1 MKNTI
6 KLLFASLTMSCAALP
21 AMAQQLLPAPQK
33 VEWGK
38 GKFRTDKPFAIELDR
53 QAAGLPGLDAM
64 CTFGPSADASTTHR
78 RLLYTLTAPQGTD
91 FKAREGY
98 TLRITPDTI
107 AVQAASKEGLFY
119 AQATLQQLRDKQGH
133 LPCCTIVDAPA
144 YRWRGAMLDVSRH
157 FFPIDFLKKQ
167 IDVMASYKLNRLHL
181 HLTDAAGWRMEIK
194 RYPRLASFA
203 AWRTDSLWKTW
214 WNDGKRHYAEE
225 GTPGAYGG
233 YYTQDQLRE
242 LVAYAAERGITII
255 PEIEMPA
262 HSEEVLTAYPELSC
276 THELYKQAD
285 FCPGSV
291 ATYDFLEH
299 VLREVM
305 DVFPSQYIH
314 VGGDEAG
321 KASWPKCPLCQ
332 KKMAEEGIA
341 DVNGL
346 QAYLIR
352 HFGEFLKANGR
363 TLIGW
368 DEIIDPTLEETSA
381 VMVWQNV
388 GAAREAIKLGH
399 DVVLSPGAYC
409 YLDGYQ
415 DSPNTQPEAYGG
427 FQPLEKVY
435 SYVPDEGMT
444 AQERQHIFGVQGNL
458 WTEHVPTA
466 SHAEYMLYPRLLAIA
481 EIGWNGTPEKNY
493 PEFRKRALAQCDAL
507 QAKGVNTFNLRTEVG
522 NRPEVLHPVKHK
534 AIGAKVTYN
543 LPYNEKYCGAKE
555 QTLTDGL
562 FGGWNYGDGRWQ
574 GFIGRRYLD
583 VTVDLGK
590 VQKVREIGTD
600 FLQCSGPEIFFP
612 ASYKISVSTDG
623 TNFKEIHQKEHTISK
638 LPLNEI
644 ECWQWKGS
652 TKARYIRIEA
662 RSAARGGGWVFADEI
677 IVK

>member
-1 MKNTI
+1 MRKI
-6 KLLFASLTMSCAALP
+6 LILLALVCALQP
-21 AMAQQLLPAPQK
+21 TQAQHLLPAPQQ

-38 GKFRTDKPFAIELDR
+38 GTFRMDRPFAVEADKLSTG
-53 QAAGLPGLDAM
+53 AAVKQSGWDIAPTA
-64 CTFGPSADASTTHR
+64 TPAETHR
-78 RLLYTLTAPQGTD
+78 RLRYVELKPATND
-91 FKAREGY
+91 FRATEGY
-98 TLRITPDTI
+98 RLRITPDTI
-107 AVQAASKEGLFY
+107 EVAASTWKGFLY
-119 AQATLQQLRDKQGH
+119 AKATIDQLRDKKGN
-133 LPCCTIVDAPA
+133 LPCLTISDAPA
-144 YRWRGAMLDVSRH
+144 YRWRGAMIDVSRH
-157 FFPIDFLKKQ
+157 FFPLDFLMKQ
-167 IDVMASYKLNRLHL
+167 IDVMASYKMNRLHL

-214 WNDGKRHYAEE
+214 WNDGKRHYVEQ

-233 YYTQDQLRE
+233 YYTQEELRR
-242 LVAYAAERGITII
+242 LVAYAEQKGITII

-291 ATYDFLEH
+291 ATYDFLEN

-321 KASWPKCPLCQ
+321 KASWPHCPLCQ
-332 KKMAEEGIA
+332 KKMQEEGIA

-352 HFGEFLKANGR
+352 HFGKFLKANGR

-368 DEIIDPTLEETSA
+368 DEIIDSTLEATSA

-388 GAAREAIKLGH
+388 KAAHEAIRLGH

-415 DSPNTQPEAYGG
+415 DSPNSQPEAYGG

-435 SYVPDEGMT
+435 SYVPNAGLTADE
-444 AQERQHIFGVQGNL
+444 QKHILGVQGNL
-458 WTEHVPTA
+458 WTEHVPTT

-481 EIGWNGTPEKNY
+481 EIGWNGTSKKDY
-493 PEFRKRALAQCDAL
+493 AEFRERALAACDDL
-507 QAKGVNTFNLRTEVG
+507 QSRGVRTFDLRTEIG
-522 NRPEVLHPVKHK
+522 DRPEVLRPIKHK
-534 AIGAKVTYN
+534 AIGAKVTYH

-555 QTLTDGL
+555 ATLTDGK
-562 FGGWNYGDGRWQ
+562 FGGWNYGDGCWQ

-590 VQKVREIGTD
+590 VQRVNEIGTD

-612 ASYKISVSTDG
+612 AEYKILVSTDG
-623 TNFKEIHQKEHTISK
+623 ENFQEIKKMERPISK

-644 ECWQWKGS
+644 ETWSWKGKIS
-652 TKARYIRIEA
+652 TRYIRIQA

-677 IVK
+677 IVR

>member
-1 MKNTI
+1 MKKMIPLILGTC
-6 KLLFASLTMSCAALP
+6 LMAFPVETLT
-21 AMAQQLLPAPQK
+21 AQSLLPAPQK
-33 VEWGK
+33 VKWEK
-38 GKFRTDKPFAIELDR
+38 GKFRTDVPFVIESDNKASGDL
-53 QAAGLPGLDAM
+53 AVSAGWSLENKNAESVTSRRMRYVTMTGM
-64 CTFGPSADASTTHR
+64 PSAGNEEAYM
-78 RLLYTLTAPQGTD
+78 L
-91 FKAREGY
+91 K
-98 TLRITPDTI
+98 ITPDTLEVR
-107 AVQAASKEGLFY
+107 ALTRLGFLY
-119 AQATLQQLRDKQGH
+119 AKATLDQLRDKNGNY
-133 LPCCTIVDAPA
+133 PCCVIEDEPA

-157 FFPIDFLKKQ
+157 FFPIPFLKKQ
-167 IDVMASYKLNRLHL
+167 IDVMASYKMNRLHL

-194 RYPRLASFA
+194 RYPRLAKFA

-214 WNDGKRHYAEE
+214 WNDGKRHYVNE

-233 YYTQDQLRE
+233 YYTQQELRD
-242 LVAYAAERGITII
+242 LVDYASQRGITII

-285 FCPGSV
+285 FCPGSM
-291 ATYDFLEH
+291 ATYDFLEN
-299 VLREVM
+299 VLKEVM

-332 KKMAEEGIA
+332 RKMQEEGIQ
-341 DVNGL
+341 DVQGL

-352 HFGEFLKANGR
+352 HFGEYLKKNGR

-388 GAAREAIKLGH
+388 KAAQEAIRLGH

-415 DSPNTQPEAYGG
+415 DSPNSQPEAYGG

-435 SYVPDEGMT
+435 SYVPDEGMS
-444 AQERQHIFGVQGNL
+444 AEERKHILGVQGNL
-458 WTEHVPTA
+458 WTEHVPTE

-481 EIGWNGTPEKNY
+481 EIGWNGTTVKNY
-493 PEFRKRALAQCDAL
+493 PEFKERAIQACDQLQKR
-507 QAKGVNTFNLRTEVG
+507 GVTTFNLRTEIG
-522 NRPEVLHPVKHK
+522 NRPEVLNPIQHK
-534 AIGAKVTYN
+534 AIGAKVVYN
-543 LPYNEKYCGAKE
+543 KKYNDKYCGALE
-555 QTLTDGL
+555 ATLTDGL

-574 GFIGRRYLD
+574 GFIGRNYLD

-590 VQKVREIGTD
+590 VQRIKEIGTD

-612 ASYKISVSTDG
+612 AEYKISVSEDG
-623 TNFKEIHQKEHTISK
+623 VNFKEVKKMERPVSK

-644 ECWQWKGS
+644 ELWSWKGRIS
-652 TKARYIRIEA
+652 ARYIHIEA
-662 RSAARGGGWVFADEI
+662 RSAAKGGGWIFADEI